1 MEWVD
6 STEDLFRHLTMGA
19 FDFWVVHQSSENPH
33 EALDTALLALQAGV
47 KLKPVLL
54 LEDGISGDAANEDL
68 LSWRLRKEPLPS
80 GVAKGCVSFQ
90 NDDDEA
96 ACLSAYYRLRGWDA
110 LGRPEVKA

>member
-1 MEWVD
+1 DMLAKAWTAITGDEASWA
-6 STEDLFRHLTMGA
+6 DLCAR
-19 FDFWVVHQSSENPH
+19 
-33 EALDTALLALQAGV
+33 AGV
-47 KLKPVLL
+47 QWDLARAWNVAHWRAL
-54 LEDGISGDAANEDL
+54 GRDAANEDL

-90 NDDDEA
+90 DDDDEA